1 LSAGR
6 ISRAIKLF
14 SKVMAALSTRLRR
27 RGAIGRCPYC
37 RKRIYESF
45 REHSLFRCKTFRE
58 EWVKVEGAK

>member
-37 RKRIYESF
+37 RKRIYETF
-45 REHSLFRCKTFRE
+45 REHALFRCEAFRDQRVEFRE
-58 EWVKVEGAK
+58 G